1 MEAKK
6 TATAL
11 VLFLCTAFLLW
22 WAATSFDTENEV
34 LSPAYSNA
42 ASSYLVVVRHSVEN
56 DSHVYRGS
64 ISATACHALSTGV
77 ETEGS
82 NPTEL
87 RLIFTRVE
95 SPTCPYDISS
105 IDTQEPFTVMVEGRE
120 EPQVKSLSIDGERIA
135 FSVIEE

>member
-1 MEAKK
+1 MEGKK
-6 TATAL
+6 AGAAL
-11 VLFLCTAFLLW
+11 VLFLCTTCLLW
-22 WAATSFDTENEV
+22 WAATSCDTENEV

-64 ISATACHALSTGV
+64 ISTTACHALSTGV
-77 ETEGS
+77 ETEGV

-87 RLIFTRVE
+87 RITLTRIE
-95 SPTCPYDISS
+95 APTCPYDISS
-105 IDTQEPFTVMVEGRE
+105 IDTEEPFTIVVEGRE